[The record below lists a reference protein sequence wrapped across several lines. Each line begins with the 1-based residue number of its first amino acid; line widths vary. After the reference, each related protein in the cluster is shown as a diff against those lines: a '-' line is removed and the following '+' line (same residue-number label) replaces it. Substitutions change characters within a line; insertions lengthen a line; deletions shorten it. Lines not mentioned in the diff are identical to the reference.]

1 MAKTNYL
8 SPADYGGVTD
18 KSYINGH
25 ELVGDQTSSE
35 LGLQDDLTTVTGYDA
50 TKIQIL
56 YNNNGTLTWSSS
68 IYGGNALEI

>member
-1 MAKTNYL
+1 MAKTNCL
-8 SPADYGGVTD
+8 SPVDYDDVAD
-18 KSYINGH
+18 KPSINGH

-35 LGLQDDLTTVTGYDA
+35 LGLQDDLTTATGYDA

-68 IYGGNALEI
+68 INGGNALEI